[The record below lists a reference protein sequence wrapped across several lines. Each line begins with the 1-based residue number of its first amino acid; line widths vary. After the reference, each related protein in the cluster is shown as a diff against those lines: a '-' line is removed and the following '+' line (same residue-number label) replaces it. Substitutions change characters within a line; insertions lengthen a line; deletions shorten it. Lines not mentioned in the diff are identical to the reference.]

1 MRRTLA
7 VTVVLLLTG
16 TIVPVAAQDSIH
28 DARARRE
35 TVQEDAADT
44 AAQIDELKAE
54 DADIVEALAEIDAW
68 VAIQESN
75 LARAQQQLEITREVE
90 AEANAR
96 AEDLGAQINE
106 LEARVQEQIVQSYIG
121 GFRNNDELLL
131 GSEDI
136 NDIPLLRFVL
146 DESAGA
152 GVDAGDL
159 LRLARSQ
166 QSDAI
171 REAEVA
177 TAEALA
183 IGSDVQ
189 SQITDLEESRRDQE
203 RVRAEVTARIAVL
216 VDTAEILA
224 AEDQE
229 IGDFIRAEQERI
241 RREEEE
247 RLRLLREEQE
257 RRDREAREAE
267 AERAEAE
274 QLAEAERAEAE
285 QLAEAERAEAE
296 QLAEAERAEAE
307 QLAEAER
314 AEAEQLAED
323 QQPEP
328 ETEPEPRPD
337 PGPGVPNF
345 SPPVNAS
352 ISSGYGYRT
361 HPIFGNR
368 RLHTGLDYNA
378 ANGSAIGAA
387 AEGTVIL
394 AGSYSGYGNT
404 VIVQHSGGYTTL
416 YAHMSSF
423 NVSTGATVSP
433 GDVVGFVGSTGLS
446 TGPHL
451 HFEIRLNG
459 FSIDPLSLL

>member
-183 IGSDVQ
+183 IESDVQ

-257 RRDREAREAE
+257 RRDRETREAE
-267 AERAEAE
+267 AERVRVEAEAE
-274 QLAEAERAEAE
+274 
-285 QLAEAERAEAE
+285 
-296 QLAEAERAEAE
+296 
-307 QLAEAER
+307 AEAER

-328 ETEPEPRPD
+328 ETEPDTEPEPRPD
-337 PGPGVPNF
+337 AGPGVPNF

-378 ANGSAIGAA
+378 AYGSAIGAA

-459 FSIDPLSLL
+459 SSIDPLSLL

>member
-183 IGSDVQ
+183 IESDVQ

-267 AERAEAE
+267 AEAE
-274 QLAEAERAEAE
+274 AEAERAEAE
-285 QLAEAERAEAE
+285 
-296 QLAEAERAEAE
+296 
-307 QLAEAER
+307 AEAER

-328 ETEPEPRPD
+328 ETESQAEPDTEPEPRPD
-337 PGPGVPNF
+337 AGPGVPNF

-378 ANGSAIGAA
+378 ANRSAIGAA

>member
-307 QLAEAER
+307 QLAE
-314 AEAEQLAED
+314 D